1 MNILYL
7 DNDECLGYFSLI
19 SGLYSETVCDYCLKL
34 KLEEKNLDR
43 INVEALFILFA
54 ADLLDMGFA
63 RPGLKDFFAELKR
76 FKNKG
81 YLDKIIMYTSA
92 ERYSKTE
99 KNYVN
104 WVGFM
109 KNLFEFYSSNQNDN
123 NDELFL
129 IYDLDHSGRSDEI
142 PRESP
147 DGATLKSVE
156 VPLKRLG
163 ITMENVKKIAFLDD
177 RPQNIYID
185 GDSQQSK
192 LKRVG
197 VLPYYFLPSRDILK
211 ETCAKYDT
219 DFMKL
224 GMKSLSSIMDR
235 QYDTELEEFKDN
247 GYPIGIPYFD
257 MSELEGKTN
266 IERVDTPPPS
276 IDISGEVNPIV
287 NVQIVDADNISL
299 DITKMLEKSASKD
312 GESIDFSYELNNDNS
327 DIKPILSMQTELSPE
342 LSLDFKP
349 NQEINTNADIG
360 ISDFNLSEQ
369 SVNSILSS
377 INISNHLDKE
387 EKKPEIIESTI
398 PKINLKSTKLYNEF
412 ITKKEEEKP
421 KKIEFKDFSE
431 EFGNKKENIV
441 NIDNPDSSVINNL
454 IDTFKNKQQIAGGNL
469 VNKKE
474 LNYQHSILND
484 IVPSIINQN
493 TINFKSNE
501 INKSKIENF
510 SIDISRDFNGGL
522 PSIDISRD
530 FNGGLPSIDISR
542 ELKGGLPSIDI
553 SRELKGGL
561 PSIDIAR
568 ELKGG
573 LPSIDIARELKGG
586 LPSIDIARELKG
598 GLPSIDIARELK
610 GGLPSIDIARELKG
624 GLPSIDIARELKG
637 GLPSMDMNQ
646 KINSALS
653 SIDISHEFNGGL
665 SSVDLS
671 QNINSGLLSV
681 DMPKTLNNQLPFI
694 DVSNIVLNYD

>member
-34 KLEEKNLDR
+34 KLEEKNSDR
-43 INVEALFILFA
+43 INAEALFILFA

-63 RPGLKDFFAELKR
+63 RPGLKDFFSELKR

-81 YLDKIIMYTSA
+81 YLDRIIMYTSA

-109 KNLFEFYSSNQNDN
+109 KNLFEFYSSNQHDN
-123 NDELFL
+123 NEEMFL

-163 ITMENVKKIAFLDD
+163 IAMENVKKIAFLDD

-185 GDSQQSK
+185 GDSQQNK

-197 VLPYYFLPSRDILK
+197 VLPYYFLPSKDILK
-211 ETCAKYDT
+211 EACVKYDT

-235 QYDTELEEFKDN
+235 QYDNELEEFKDN

-257 MSELEGKTN
+257 MSELEEKKN
-266 IERVDTPPPS
+266 IQRAETPPPS
-276 IDISGEVNPIV
+276 IDISGEVNPTV
-287 NVQIVDADNISL
+287 NIQIGDADNISL
-299 DITKMLEKSASKD
+299 DITKMLEKTASKD
-312 GESIDFSYELNNDNS
+312 GESIDFSYELNNDIS
-327 DIKPILSMQTELSPE
+327 EIKPKLSMQTELYPE
-342 LSLDFKP
+342 LSLDFKA
-349 NQEINTNADIG
+349 NADIKANAHLG

-377 INISNHLDKE
+377 INISNHLDNE
-387 EKKPEIIESTI
+387 VKKPQIIESTI
-398 PKINLKSTKLYNEF
+398 PKINLKSTQLYNEF
-412 ITKKEEEKP
+412 ITKKEEDKPKKIEEEDKP

-441 NIDNPDSSVINNL
+441 NIDNPDSLVINNL
-454 IDTFKNKQQIAGGNL
+454 IDTFKNKQQIAGGNM

-484 IVPSIINQN
+484 IVPSTVNQH
-493 TINFKSNE
+493 
-501 INKSKIENF
+501 INKSKIDNF

-530 FNGGLPSIDISR
+530 FNGGLPSIDIAQDLKGGLPSIDIAR
-542 ELKGGLPSIDI
+542 DLKGGLPSIDI
-553 SRELKGGL
+553 SRDLKGGLPSIDIAHDLKGGL

-568 ELKGG
+568 DLKGG
-573 LPSIDIARELKGG
+573 LSNK
-586 LPSIDIARELKG
+586 
-598 GLPSIDIARELK
+598 
-610 GGLPSIDIARELKG
+610 
-624 GLPSIDIARELKG
+624 
-637 GLPSMDMNQ
+637 DMNQ

-671 QNINSGLLSV
+671 QNMNSGLLSV

>member
-19 SGLYSETVCDYCLKL
+19 SGLFSETVCDYCLKL

-43 INVEALFILFA
+43 INAEALFILFA

-109 KNLFEFYSSNQNDN
+109 KNLFEFYSSNQQDN

-163 ITMENVKKIAFLDD
+163 ISMENVKKIAFLDD

-185 GDSQQSK
+185 GDSQQNK

-211 ETCAKYDT
+211 QTCAKYDT

-257 MSELEGKTN
+257 MSELEEKKN
-266 IERVDTPPPS
+266 IERADTPPPS
-276 IDISGEVNPIV
+276 IDISGEVNPNV
-287 NVQIVDADNISL
+287 NMQIGDADNISL
-299 DITKMLEKSASKD
+299 DITKMLEKTASKD
-312 GESIDFSYELNNDNS
+312 EESIDFSYELSNDISN
-327 DIKPILSMQTELSPE
+327 IKPTLSIKTELFPE
-342 LSLDFKP
+342 ISLDFKP
-349 NQEINTNADIG
+349 DVAINANADIG

-377 INISNHLDKE
+377 INISNHLDIE
-387 EKKPEIIESTI
+387 EKKKQKIESTI
-398 PKINLKSTKLYNEF
+398 PEINLKSTKLFNEF
-412 ITKKEEEKP
+412 KTKKEEKP
-421 KKIEFKDFSE
+421 AKIEFKDFSE

-474 LNYQHSILND
+474 FNYQQSILND
-484 IVPSIINQN
+484 IVPSTANQN
-493 TINFKSNE
+493 IH
-501 INKSKIENF
+501 KSKIDNF

-542 ELKGGLPSIDI
+542 DFNGGLPSIDI
-553 SRELKGGL
+553 AHDLKGGL
-561 PSIDIAR
+561 PSIDIAHD
-568 ELKGG
+568 LKGG
-573 LPSIDIARELKGG
+573 LPSIDIAHDLKGG
-586 LPSIDIARELKG
+586 LPSIDIAHDLKG
-598 GLPSIDIARELK
+598 GLPSIDIAHDLK
-610 GGLPSIDIARELKG
+610 GGLPSIDIAHDLKG
-624 GLPSIDIARELKG
+624 GLPSIDIAHDLKG
-637 GLPSMDMNQ
+637 GLQSMDMNQ

-665 SSVDLS
+665 ASVDLS

-681 DMPKTLNNQLPFI
+681 DNPKTLNNQLPFI
-694 DVSNIVLNYD
+694 DVSNIVLNYN